1 MIAKLFVIG
10 LVAVMCSLSSGCAR
24 DTIDA
29 LSGDSDGYGD
39 IRPQLGV
46 KDLEDAGFVN
56 PTSLSTSQDLK
67 NDKLLFRVWYGV
79 CAVDLDMDPFFS
91 PTTAGQAQSTR
102 LLKYRHRPISG
113 KFLSSESAELP
124 ADLYS

>member
-79 CAVDLDMDPFFS
+79 CAVDLDMDPFFF
-91 PTTAGQAQSTR
+91 TYHRRAGAVDTPVEVST
-102 LLKYRHRPISG
+102 
-113 KFLSSESAELP
+113 P
-124 ADLYS
+124 ADFRKIPELRKCRASS